1 MDFKH
6 KLKVLLIEDEEA
18 AALIA
23 RSMLISSQCEV
34 QVVKNGREATDELT
48 QKKYDLVIMDWDIPV
63 RNGREIMKIS
73 DLMLNL
79 DNEEERVPLVLYTGT
94 EASKIDVPHTSSFQL
109 MDYWYKQDSLSDLN
123 KRAQNLLH
131 RLQRKAA

>member
-1 MDFKH
+1 MDFRH
-6 KLKVLLIEDEEA
+6 KLRVLLIEDEEA

-23 RSMLISSQCEV
+23 QSMLISSHCEV
-34 QVVKNGREATDELT
+34 QIVKNGREATDELT
-48 QKKYDLVIMDWDIPV
+48 QKKYDLVIMDWDMPV
-63 RNGREIMKIS
+63 RNGQEIMKIT
-73 DLMLNL
+73 DHLLNL
-79 DNEEERVPLVLYTGT
+79 DSESERVPLVLYTGT

-123 KRAQNLLH
+123 KRAQNLLY